1 MGLFFISAA
10 TAEAAEAAAVS
21 GSCATREERG
31 EVCLPRGEECRLRLG
46 EVEKMHGLTFPE
58 VVPPLGSWS
67 SES

>member
-1 MGLFFISAA
+1 MGLFLISVA
-10 TAEAAEAAAVS
+10 TAEAAEAAVS

-31 EVCLPRGEECRLRLG
+31 EVCLPRGEGCRFRLG
-46 EVEKMHGLTFPE
+46 EVEKMHGLTLPD